1 MTIAILNNVRAIPMY
16 AKVPHSESSIF
27 IVVLASTSF
36 ALYSNRLATIALM
49 CLCLQNRY
57 ITSVIV
63 IIEITEDVNVNI
75 FMILLRKKFLLGGNV
90 YLVFLLGGNVYLVCL
105 FCKSKISLSFP
116 LHM

>member
-36 ALYSNRLATIALM
+36 ALYNNRLATIVLI

-63 IIEITEDVNVNI
+63 IIEIIEDVNVKI
-75 FMILLRKKFLLGGNV
+75 FTILLRKKFLLGGNV
-90 YLVFLLGGNVYLVCL
+90 YLVCL
-105 FCKSKISLSFP
+105 FCNSKISLSLP

>member
-36 ALYSNRLATIALM
+36 PLYNNWFATIVLK

-63 IIEITEDVNVNI
+63 IIEIIEDVNVKT
-75 FMILLRKKFLLGGNV
+75 FTSLLRKKFLLGRNV
-90 YLVFLLGGNVYLVCL
+90 YLACL
-105 FCKSKISLSFP
+105 FCNSKISFSLL
-116 LHM
+116 LHT